1 MRRWQQASRKAQ
13 RSAACAPQS
22 KLTASSAGAQ
32 ACGTG
37 TRRTGTTRLSIS
49 ATEAAWMLAAAACN
63 AASCAAAA
71 AGGAAAAEGAAP
83 ALPAG
88 PGELPPTKVPARP
101 PAASSS
107 ESPEL
112 EDEAQP
118 RRPPLN
124 RTVRPLRLPVGGAA
138 RCASCCCRT
147 ASIRP
152 CPCRGATSRGWQRVA
167 VRASPLH
174 NKYSTQ
180 HVRRAPTERCERAAV
195 ARTQSS
201 PALASAGQPWLTSST
216 RFRHISICTSL
227 H

>member
-1 MRRWQQASRKAQ
+1 
-13 RSAACAPQS
+13 
-22 KLTASSAGAQ
+22 
-32 ACGTG
+32 
-37 TRRTGTTRLSIS
+37 
-49 ATEAAWMLAAAACN
+49 MLAAAACN

-83 ALPAG
+83 ALPAD

-152 CPCRGATSRGWQRVA
+152 CPCRGDHKQGVAKGRGQGKSSAQQVLNPA
-167 VRASPLH
+167 
-174 NKYSTQ
+174 
-180 HVRRAPTERCERAAV
+180 RAASASRALR
-195 ARTQSS
+195 ARRSS
-201 PALASAGQPWLTSST
+201 ADPKQPTAGLCWTALAHQQHALEA
-216 RFRHISICTSL
+216 HL
-227 H
+227 HLHKFALIGWRVGV